1 MNTQNNV
8 CDDADYQQIMDLE
21 HKQSK
26 EVELII
32 NKLNILIE
40 QINHKFSQ
48 IKQDFEQKFKVR
60 QEYLKQMDKK
70 QIYQYSQSI
79 MNFQEQQQK
88 ILKQMEYGFNNLVET
103 LNVSKKDFSQY
114 DITNMVC
121 FPKKSLKP
129 FKYELIN
136 SVLEL
141 QGAFAF
147 SFSQQSQ
154 FLVGGYNS
162 GIIKIFEFD
171 KGQIKLIQEIQET
184 KTPICCVSFMNQSTQ
199 FISRGD
205 PYTIILWQQDSKNG
219 WICKQ
224 KLQGHSSFINCLR
237 INQEDDLIISG
248 SNDKSIKLWR
258 IKNEQWQCSQTI
270 NCNQNKIISLSIN
283 DSSNQIISCGSENQ
297 IIIIQQQCD
306 LEWKIIQ
313 IIQLNNSG
321 FRLSYI
327 NDDIFVFQGN
337 SKEKM
342 NVYERDLQ
350 NKQFKLTKEVNVKN
364 SNNCQYYFPQQFIKQ
379 KSILVNKNGRF
390 INLLR
395 VNSNGDFINEQVLE
409 FDHEFIF
416 GSMTEDGEYLI
427 IYDDQQKKVQI
438 RKYQD

>member
-1 MNTQNNV
+1 
-8 CDDADYQQIMDLE
+8 
-21 HKQSK
+21 
-26 EVELII
+26 
-32 NKLNILIE
+32 
-40 QINHKFSQ
+40 
-48 IKQDFEQKFKVR
+48 
-60 QEYLKQMDKK
+60 
-70 QIYQYSQSI
+70 
-79 MNFQEQQQK
+79 
-88 ILKQMEYGFNNLVET
+88 MEYGFNNLVET
-103 LNVSKKDFSQY
+103 LNMSIKDFSQN

-136 SVLEL
+136 SVLEQ

-162 GIIKIFEFD
+162 G
-171 KGQIKLIQEIQET
+171 QVRLIQQLQET
-184 KTPICCVSFMNQSTQ
+184 KTPVCCVSFMNKSTQ

-205 PYTIILWQQDSKNG
+205 SYTIILWQQDSKNG

-248 SNDKSIKLWR
+248 SSDKSIKLWR

-270 NCNQNKIISLSIN
+270 NCNQNKILSLCIN
-283 DSSNQIISCGSENQ
+283 DSSNQIISCSSENQ

-313 IIQLNNSG
+313 IIQLDTSG
-321 FRLSYI
+321 FRLCYI

-342 NVYERDLQ
+342 NVYERDIQ
-350 NKQFKLTKEVNVKN
+350 NNQFKLTKEVNVR
-364 SNNCQYYFPQQFIKQ
+364 SSRNCQNYFPQQFIKK

-395 VNSNGDFINEQVLE
+395 INCNGDFINEQVLE
-409 FDHEFIF
+409 FDHKFIF
-416 GSMTEDGEYLI
+416 GSMTEDGEYLV
-427 IYDDQQKKVQI
+427 IYDDQEKKVQM